1 MELNNWWSMD
11 ECIDRK
17 SVTSILR
24 KLKKEGKI
32 NYTLSGDD
40 LEIEDLDLDL
50 DDIDLILDVFEENDV
65 FPNTDRLD
73 EDDYDDYD
81 DFTDEDLDD
90 Y

>member
-11 ECIDRK
+11 ECSDRK
-17 SVTSILR
+17 LVTSILR

-32 NYTLSGDD
+32 NYSLSVDD
-40 LEIEDLDLDL
+40 LEIEDLDLDESE
-50 DDIDLILDVFEENDV
+50 IDYLLEIFEENDV
-65 FPNTDRLD
+65 FPNIDK

-81 DFTDEDLDD
+81 DFEDEDLDD